1 MIVYLWWGV
10 RNSKSRF
17 MLCFTDLRMIGL
29 SKINQLY
36 QQVTVKH
43 YIIWLEVEMNDS
55 IISNISQSLKNGEAQ
70 EYFRYE

>member
-1 MIVYLWWGV
+1 
-10 RNSKSRF
+10 